1 MSECQYVKMRP
12 NQKGLFFAPSLQRN
26 KFFRVPV
33 VDLRGEDINA
43 NPNEENS
50 EDILDFSTNSFG
62 SSDYST
68 YYNYDYYDNFN
79 ENEYSSTINNSS
91 RRKRYGVLKSLKCY
105 FFLML

>member
-1 MSECQYVKMRP
+1 MLPSK
-12 NQKGLFFAPSLQRN
+12 KGLCTFFAPPLQDN

-33 VDLRGEDINA
+33 VDLRGEDTNA

-79 ENEYSSTINNSS
+79 EDEYSSIINNSS
-91 RRKRYGVLKSLKCY
+91 RRKRYGVLKCFFSL
-105 FFLML
+105 MV

>member
-1 MSECQYVKMRP
+1 M
-12 NQKGLFFAPSLQRN
+12 
-26 KFFRVPV
+26 
-33 VDLRGEDINA
+33 VDLRGEDTNA

-79 ENEYSSTINNSS
+79 KDEYSSIINNSS
-91 RRKRYGVLKSLKCY
+91 RRKRYGVLKC
-105 FFLML
+105 FFPDGLILFTVTPYHTIGN

>member
-1 MSECQYVKMRP
+1 M
-12 NQKGLFFAPSLQRN
+12 
-26 KFFRVPV
+26 

-68 YYNYDYYDNFN
+68 YYNYDYYGNFN
-79 ENEYSSTINNSS
+79 EDEYSSIINNSS
-91 RRKRYGVLKSLKCY
+91 RRKRYGVLDKML

>member
-1 MSECQYVKMRP
+1 M
-12 NQKGLFFAPSLQRN
+12 
-26 KFFRVPV
+26 
-33 VDLRGEDINA
+33 VDLRGEDTNA

-79 ENEYSSTINNSS
+79 KDEYSSIINNSS
-91 RRKRYGVLKSLKCY
+91 RRKRYGVLKCFFSDSLI
-105 FFLML
+105 FFTITPYHTIGN

>member
-1 MSECQYVKMRP
+1 M
-12 NQKGLFFAPSLQRN
+12 
-26 KFFRVPV
+26 

-79 ENEYSSTINNSS
+79 EDEYSLINNSS
-91 RRKRYGVLKSLKCY
+91 RRKRYGAKML
-105 FFLML
+105 FFLVDLMLFTITPSTQQVITMCYIKSKLDK